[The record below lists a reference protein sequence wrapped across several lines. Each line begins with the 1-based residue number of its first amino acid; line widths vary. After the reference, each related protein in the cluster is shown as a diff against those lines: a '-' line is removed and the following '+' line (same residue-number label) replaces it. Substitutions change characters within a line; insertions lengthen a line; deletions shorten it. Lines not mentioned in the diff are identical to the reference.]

1 MIQASTD
8 EPQGPS
14 LHVGQAGDRPLQQD
28 SLQPR
33 PLSVLVLGE
42 RIQQEHQVCVVQ
54 LRGEMAGV
62 TVRQGGREISPLF
75 PAKISPSGK

>member
-1 MIQASTD
+1 MIQAGTD

-33 PLSVLVLGE
+33 PFSVLVLGE

-54 LRGEMAGV
+54 LRGEGGSNGEKQ
-62 TVRQGGREISPLF
+62 QGERELSHLSF
-75 PAKISPSGK
+75 